1 MKKVILSALFFIVC
15 VCSFA
20 QKSYLHVFS
29 EYSTGFSVS
38 YGTTSIHLIGDKP
51 SDMEDKY
58 SSANINEI
66 LEKLTGKGYTLDF
79 VTNLSLTEKALIGND
94 VIVGSIV
101 YILSKPSEEASAVRS
116 VTIDNDEEVTEVARY
131 NLQGL
136 PVKRSDKGVQIIVY
150 SNYTTKIVNI
160 Q

>member
-1 MKKVILSALFFIVC
+1 MKKVILTALFFIVC

-79 VTNLSLTEKALIGND
+79 VTNLSL
-94 VIVGSIV
+94 VGSIV